1 METNISC
8 KERTNT
14 NTYISIIMAGETSHK
29 TGMRNS
35 VSTDGINTMQGEV
48 VLQNRH
54 PGWGLWW
61 KLLALAGFFFFAG
74 LSGGLEG
81 IVGSLVLVGPIVG
94 YVAFARM
101 QSRYI
106 VTDERIKMDIGL
118 IRSQSREYRIS
129 DVQGIDTSQSIIAK
143 VFRIGDIA
151 VRTSDGTQIP
161 WRGVP
166 DHEEVARTIREHQR
180 QYDSSMDRK

>member
-1 METNISC
+1 
-8 KERTNT
+8 
-14 NTYISIIMAGETSHK
+14 MAGETSHK

-143 VFRIGDIA
+143 LFRIGDIA